1 MQTVERVV
9 IEWVEGPA
17 PAIQAPPILGAGAV
31 ASFTGIVRPT
41 EDHRPLLAL
50 HYSRYDPMAQRELH
64 RIAEYAL
71 ARHRLLFVQFIHSI
85 GRVDAGEAS
94 LQLLVAAAHRKPAIA
109 AIDEIIDAMK
119 RDVPIWK
126 MPVYAEDRGQ
136 GT

>member
-1 MQTVERVV
+1 MDRVV

-31 ASFTGIVRPT
+31 VNFTGIVRPT
-41 EDHRPLLAL
+41 EDRRPLLAL
-50 HYSRYDPMAQRELH
+50 HYSRYDPMAQRELQ
-64 RIAEYAL
+64 RIAEHAL
-71 ARHRLLFVQFIHSI
+71 ARHGLLFVHLTHSI

-94 LQLLVAAAHRKPAIA
+94 LQLRVAAAHRKPAIT
-109 AIDEIIDAMK
+109 AIDGIIDAMK